1 MDSEKPPHQCRRL
14 RCWTT
19 TLGVAFFVLAA
30 ACEIEAAFY
39 TYSRAANF
47 RNWLGQSSVTPDAI
61 RMSVVGMMQ
70 DRDAADWCFYAGLA
84 LMMLGFACVHLGGN
98 LGCSCRKS
106 EA

>member
-1 MDSEKPPHQCRRL
+1 MDSEKPTDQRCRL

-39 TYSRAANF
+39 AYNRAANF
-47 RNWLGQSSVTPDAI
+47 SKWLGQPSITPDAI
-61 RMSVVGMMQ
+61 RMNVVGMMQ
-70 DRDAADWCFYAGLA
+70 DRGAVDWCFYGGLA
-84 LMMLGFACVHLGGN
+84 LMMLGFACAHLGS
-98 LGCSCRKS
+98 SCRKS